1 MGKHFVGSLVMCLS
15 IKTGTRRI
23 MRPDKL
29 PIVVR
34 PSRRI
39 VTKDSSALF
48 TLETDFPLD
57 NSPKKDNTS

>member
-1 MGKHFVGSLVMCLS
+1 MGKHFVGSLVMRLS

-39 VTKDSSALF
+39 VTKDSSAL

>member
-1 MGKHFVGSLVMCLS
+1 
-15 IKTGTRRI
+15 

-39 VTKDSSALF
+39 VTKDSSAVF
-48 TLETDFPLD
+48 TLETDYSLD
-57 NSPKKDNTS
+57 NSRNKDNTS